1 MKNFIKNNRILAIGL
16 AFPVALFSLGVFVQ
30 TLDAVG
36 VIDLEQIEAENE
48 AREAER
54 AAERQAEE
62 DARFRP
68 IGRNVPSVIDE
79 QRTNYIPIVYPSDIR
94 RAWDNNR
101 VRAEW
106 NLNGIHIDT
115 QGYVTSIVDNTIQIG
130 DSNGFST
137 LTCNFNDSE
146 NRDVANLSHNGYIQV
161 RGVLNVSEGYGSSYT
176 IELNECDIAPF

>member
-36 VIDLEQIEAENE
+36 VIDLEEIEAENA
-48 AREAER
+48 ARDAER
-54 AAERQAEE
+54 EAERQAEE

-101 VRAEW
+101 VRAEQ
-106 NLNGIHIDT
+106 NFNGIYIDT
-115 QGYVTSIVDNTIQIG
+115 QGYVTSIADGVIEIETG
-130 DSNGFST
+130 MGSAHFLVTTKAKSMMSPT
-137 LTCNFNDSE
+137 SLTTDTS
-146 NRDVANLSHNGYIQV
+146 R
-161 RGVLNVSEGYGSSYT
+161 
-176 IELNECDIAPF
+176 